1 MAYTSSSLPPLAGPS
16 WVQSL
21 HSDNF
26 VQIRMVFF
34 PTITVI
40 MGVAVLSGGIID
52 FFLFL
57 FFVGTT
63 LFFMTEGPMEIVV
76 HCTRKW
82 GRGSRQSV
90 PDYCH
95 FIGDIVSQDSEFHG
109 LVSSL
114 EVPVF
119 ADNFCGT
126 VRWPPGSC
134 RSWWLG
140 TKFYPHCETPST

>member
-1 MAYTSSSLPPLAGPS
+1 MAYMSSFLPPSAGLS

-26 VQIRMVFF
+26 IQIWIVFF

-40 MGVAVLSGGIID
+40 VGVAILSRGIID
-52 FFLFL
+52 FFLF
-57 FFVGTT
+57 FFFMGAT
-63 LFFMTEGPMEIVV
+63 LFFMTEGPMEIIV

-90 PDYCH
+90 PDCCH
-95 FIGDIVSQDSEFHG
+95 FIGDIVTWDSKFHG

-126 VRWPPGSC
+126 V
-134 RSWWLG
+134 
-140 TKFYPHCETPST
+140 

>member
-1 MAYTSSSLPPLAGPS
+1 MAYTSSSLAPSAALS

-21 HSDNF
+21 RSDNF
-26 VQIRMVFF
+26 IQIRMVFL

-40 MGVAVLSGGIID
+40 MGVAILSGGIIY
-52 FFLFL
+52 FFLFF

-90 PDYCH
+90 PDHCH
-95 FIGDIVSQDSEFHG
+95 FIGYIVSRGSEFHG
-109 LVSSL
+109 LVLSL

-119 ADNFCGT
+119 ADN
-126 VRWPPGSC
+126 VLWN
-134 RSWWLG
+134 RSMASGELSKLVAG
-140 TKFYPHCETPST
+140 YQVLSSS

>member
-1 MAYTSSSLPPLAGPS
+1 MAYTSSSLPPLAGLS

-21 HSDNF
+21 RSDNF
-26 VQIRMVFF
+26 VQIRMVFL

-40 MGVAVLSGGIID
+40 VGVAILSGGIID

-57 FFVGTT
+57 FFVGAT
-63 LFFMTEGPMEIVV
+63 LFFVTEGPMEIIV

-90 PDYCH
+90 PDHCH
-95 FIGDIVSQDSEFHG
+95 FIGDILSRGSEFHG
-109 LVSSL
+109 LVFSL

-119 ADNFCGT
+119 ADNVCGT
-126 VRWPPGSC
+126 IRFASGELSKLVAGYQVLS
-134 RSWWLG
+134 S
-140 TKFYPHCETPST
+140 S

>member
-1 MAYTSSSLPPLAGPS
+1 VAYMSSSLPPSAGLS

-21 HSDNF
+21 CSDNF
-26 VQIRMVFF
+26 IQIRMVFF

-40 MGVAVLSGGIID
+40 MGVAVLSGGRID
-52 FFLFL
+52 FFLF
-57 FFVGTT
+57 FFFAGAT
-63 LFFMTEGPMEIVV
+63 LFFITEGPMEIIV

-90 PDYCH
+90 PDHCH
-95 FIGDIVSQDSEFHG
+95 FIGDIVLWESEFHG

-119 ADNFCGT
+119 VDTFCGT
-126 VRWPPGSC
+126 IRWPPGSC
-134 RSWWLG
+134 RSWWPG
-140 TKFYPHCETPST
+140 TKFYPHHETPST

>member
-1 MAYTSSSLPPLAGPS
+1 MAYMSSSLPPLAGLS

-21 HSDNF
+21 HLDNF
-26 VQIRMVFF
+26 IQIWIVFL

-40 MGVAVLSGGIID
+40 MGVAILSGGIID
-52 FFLFL
+52 FFLF
-57 FFVGTT
+57 FFFMGAT

-82 GRGSRQSV
+82 GRGSRQLV

-95 FIGDIVSQDSEFHG
+95 FIRDIISQCSEFHG
-109 LVSSL
+109 LVFSL

-119 ADNFCGT
+119 IDNFCGT
-126 VRWPPGSC
+126 IQWPLGSC
-134 RSWWLG
+134 
-140 TKFYPHCETPST
+140 

>member
-1 MAYTSSSLPPLAGPS
+1 MSSSLPPSAGLS

-21 HSDNF
+21 RSDNF
-26 VQIRMVFF
+26 VQIQMVFF

-40 MGVAVLSGGIID
+40 MGVAVLSSGRID
-52 FFLFL
+52 FFLF
-57 FFVGTT
+57 FFFMGAT
-63 LFFMTEGPMEIVV
+63 LFFITEGPMEIVV

-90 PDYCH
+90 PDRCH
-95 FIGDIVSQDSEFHG
+95 FIGDIVSQDSEFHS
-109 LVSSL
+109 LVSSF

-119 ADNFCGT
+119 TDNFCGT

-134 RSWWLG
+134 RSWWPG
-140 TKFYPHCETPST
+140 TKFCPCHETPST